1 MTEAHE
7 RYQIQS
13 VERALD
19 MITIISETERPLNFT
34 EIIEMTGLPKSSTFR
49 YLSTMVNRGYF
60 TIDPADNTYRIGPGF
75 PIGSNDVTEAIK
87 DLATPIMRKLS
98 IKLGETVNLGVL
110 AGLTI
115 KYVKVVESPR
125 HIRASSRIGSRDSLH
140 CTALGKVILSKFESK
155 ELGSILTAI
164 EFTEKTSKTI
174 LSISELKNEVQK
186 IRVRGYAIDDLENDS
201 DCRCVA
207 VNIPI
212 SGQNLAL
219 SVSAPSSRLPLNQV
233 NHVAGSLI
241 ETVNELVEASKVLD
255 SLHGLSR

>member
-1 MTEAHE
+1 MTEESE

-19 MITIISETERPLNFT
+19 MINIIAESERPLTFT
-34 EIIEMTGLPKSSTFR
+34 EIIEMAGLAKSSTYR

-60 TIDPADNTYRIGPGF
+60 TIDPIDNTYRIGPGF
-75 PIGSNDVTEAIK
+75 PMKSNDFAEALK
-87 DLATPIMRKLS
+87 DLAAPIMHKLS

-115 KYVKVVESPR
+115 KYIKVVESPR

-155 ELGSILTAI
+155 ELDSILKAI
-164 EFTEKTSKTI
+164 ELTAKTGRTLLTI
-174 LSISELKNEVQK
+174 KDIKKEVQK
-186 IRVRGYAIDDLENDS
+186 IKIRGYAIDDLENDL

-212 SGQNLAL
+212 PKQNLAL
-219 SVSAPSSRLPLNQV
+219 SVSAPSLRLPLNQV
-233 NHVAGSLI
+233 SYVAGNLI
-241 ETVNELVEASKVLD
+241 ETMNELVEASRVLD

>member
-1 MTEAHE
+1 MTEAYE

-19 MITIISETERPLNFT
+19 MITIISETERPLTFT

-60 TIDPADNTYRIGPGF
+60 TIDPVDNTYRIGPGF

-87 DLATPIMRKLS
+87 DLATPIMQKLS
-98 IKLGETVNLGVL
+98 IKLGETVNLGAL

-115 KYVKVVESPR
+115 KYIKVVESPR

-140 CTALGKVILSKFESK
+140 CTALGKVILSKLESK

-174 LSISELKNEVQK
+174 LSISDLKNEIQK
-186 IRVRGYAIDDLENDS
+186 IRVRGYAIDDLENSS

-219 SVSAPSSRLPLNQV
+219 SVSAPYSRLPLNQV
-233 NHVAGSLI
+233 NHVAGNLI
-241 ETVNELVEASKVLD
+241 ETVNELVEVLKVLD

>member
-60 TIDPADNTYRIGPGF
+60 TIDPVDNTYRIGPGF

>member
-1 MTEAHE
+1 MTDTSE

-19 MITIISETERPLNFT
+19 MITIISETERPLTFT
-34 EIIEMTGLPKSSTFR
+34 EIIEMTGLPKSSTFL

-60 TIDPADNTYRIGPGF
+60 VIDPIDSTYRIGPGF
-75 PIGSNDVTEAIK
+75 PMGSNDVTEAIK
-87 DLATPIMRKLS
+87 DLATPIMHKLS
-98 IKLGETVNLGVL
+98 VKLGETVNLGVL

-115 KYVKVVESPR
+115 KYIKVVESPR

-155 ELGSILTAI
+155 ELSSILKAIDFTAR
-164 EFTEKTSKTI
+164 TSRTI
-174 LSISELKNEVQK
+174 LTVGDLKKEVQK
-186 IRVRGYAIDDLENDS
+186 IKVRGYAIDDLENDL

-219 SVSAPSSRLPLNQV
+219 SVSAPSSRFPLNQV
-233 NHVAGSLI
+233 SHVAGNLI

-255 SLHGLSR
+255 SLYGSSR

>member
-1 MTEAHE
+1 MPKKLE

-19 MITIISETERPLNFT
+19 MITIISDTERALTFT
-34 EIIEMTGLPKSSTFR
+34 EIIEMTGLPKSSTYR
-49 YLSTMVNRGYF
+49 YLTTMVNRGYF
-60 TIDPADNTYRIGPGF
+60 IINPLDNTYQIGPGF
-75 PIGSNDVTEAIK
+75 PSRNDDFAEEIK
-87 DLATPIMRKLS
+87 DLATPIMHKLS

-115 KYVKVVESPR
+115 KYLKVIESPR

-140 CTALGKVILSKFESK
+140 CTALGKVILSKFESN
-155 ELGSILTAI
+155 ELGSILKAI
-164 EFTEKTSKTI
+164 EFTKKTDRSILTI
-174 LSISELKNEVQK
+174 SDLERDIKK
-186 IRVRGYAIDDLENDS
+186 IGIRGFAVDDLENDS

-212 SGQNLAL
+212 SGKNLAL

-233 NHVAGSLI
+233 DHVARDLT
-241 ETVNELVEASKVLD
+241 EAVNELVEALRIND
-255 SLHGLSR
+255 SQIGVI

>member
-1 MTEAHE
+1 MTETSE

-19 MITIISETERPLNFT
+19 MITIISETERPLTFT

-60 TIDPADNTYRIGPGF
+60 TIDPVDNTYRIGPGF

-87 DLATPIMRKLS
+87 DLATPIMQKLS

-115 KYVKVVESPR
+115 KYIKVVESPR

-155 ELGSILTAI
+155 ELGSLLTAI
-164 EFTEKTSKTI
+164 EFTKKTSKTI
-174 LSISELKNEVQK
+174 LSISDLKMK
-186 IRVRGYAIDDLENDS
+186 FRKLE
-201 DCRCVA
+201 CA
-207 VNIPI
+207 AMQLMI
-212 SGQNLAL
+212 
-219 SVSAPSSRLPLNQV
+219 
-233 NHVAGSLI
+233 
-241 ETVNELVEASKVLD
+241 
-255 SLHGLSR
+255 